1 MNKTLSEVAIKRA
14 ILSTINSLYALA
26 IESSDVI
33 SIRIEYSSKMKLMN
47 IVIFSESTTHHV
59 HNLVLLDNEKALEDL
74 LAVEDKI
81 IERVAQL
88 RDEQEAEE
96 VA

>member
-1 MNKTLSEVAIKRA
+1 MNNPMAKVAIKRA

-26 IESSDVI
+26 IESADVI

-47 IVIFSESTTHHV
+47 IVIFSDSTTHHA
-59 HNLVLLDNEKALEDL
+59 HNLVLLDNEKALDDL
-74 LAVEDKI
+74 LAVEDLI

-96 VA
+96 AA

>member
-1 MNKTLSEVAIKRA
+1 MNNPIAKVAIKRA

-26 IESSDVI
+26 MESADVI

-47 IVIFSESTTHHV
+47 IVVFSDTTTHHA
-59 HNLVLLDNEKALEDL
+59 HNLVLLDNEKALDDL
-74 LAVEDKI
+74 LAVEDLI

-88 RDEQEAEE
+88 RDELE
-96 VA
+96 VVA

>member
-1 MNKTLSEVAIKRA
+1 MNSPVAKVAIKRA

-26 IESSDVI
+26 MESADVI

-47 IVIFSESTTHHV
+47 IVIFSDTTTHHA
-59 HNLVLLDNEKALEDL
+59 HNLVLLDNEKALDDL
-74 LAVEDKI
+74 LAVEDLI

-88 RDEQEAEE
+88 RDELE
-96 VA
+96 VVA

>member
-1 MNKTLSEVAIKRA
+1 MNKTVAEVAIKRA
-14 ILSTINSLYALA
+14 ILSTISSLYALA
-26 IESSDVI
+26 IESADVI

-47 IVIFSESTTHHV
+47 IVIFSDTTTHHA

-88 RDEQEAEE
+88 RYEQEAEE

>member
-1 MNKTLSEVAIKRA
+1 MNDTVAKVAVKRA

-26 IESSDVI
+26 IESADVL
-33 SIRIEYSSKMKLMN
+33 SIRIEFSSKMKLMN
-47 IVIFSESTTHHV
+47 IVIFSDNTTHHA

-81 IERVAQL
+81 IEKVVEL
-88 RDEQEAEE
+88 RDEKEAE
-96 VA
+96 VAA

>member
-1 MNKTLSEVAIKRA
+1 MNNPIAKVAIKRA

-26 IESSDVI
+26 IESADVI

-47 IVIFSESTTHHV
+47 IVIFSDSTTHHA
-59 HNLVLLDNEKALEDL
+59 HNLVLLDNEKALDDL
-74 LAVEDKI
+74 LAVEDLI

-96 VA
+96 AA

>member
-1 MNKTLSEVAIKRA
+1 MKSTVAKVAIKRA

-26 IESSDVI
+26 MDSADVI

-47 IVIFSESTTHHV
+47 IVVFSDHTTHKAY
-59 HNLVLLDNEKALEDL
+59 NLVLLDNDKALEDL
-74 LAVEDKI
+74 LAVEDQI
-81 IERVAQL
+81 IESVAQL

-96 VA
+96 IV

>member
-1 MNKTLSEVAIKRA
+1 MNKTVAEVAIKRA
-14 ILSTINSLYALA
+14 ILSTISSLYALA
-26 IESSDVI
+26 IESADVL

-47 IVIFSESTTHHV
+47 IVILSDTTTHHV

-88 RDEQEAEE
+88 RYEHEAEE

>member
-1 MNKTLSEVAIKRA
+1 MNKTVAQVAIERA
-14 ILSTINSLYALA
+14 TLSTINSLYALA
-26 IESSDVI
+26 IESADVI

-47 IVIFSESTTHHV
+47 IVIFSDTTTHHA
-59 HNLVLLDNEKALEDL
+59 HNVVLLDNENALEDL
-74 LAVEDKI
+74 LEVEDKI

-96 VA
+96 AA

>member
-1 MNKTLSEVAIKRA
+1 MNNTVAKVAIKRA
-14 ILSTINSLYALA
+14 VLSTIQSLYVLA
-26 IESSDVI
+26 MDCADVL

-47 IVIFSESTTHHV
+47 IVLFSDNATHRV
-59 HNLVLLDNEKALEDL
+59 YNLVILDSEEALEDL

-88 RDEQEAEE
+88 RDNKEAEE
-96 VA
+96 AA